1 MRHVLRIIKRAYQ
14 GLLQYVR
21 EHFTKLQYMMLLAV
35 ITGLVA
41 GLIAVLL
48 KVLVHNIQVKIQP
61 LSSHAFLHLL
71 TPAIGLLITV
81 LIVQRFFRQHLEKG
95 IALVLKAIAR
105 QSSFLP
111 LSHTYSHIITSSIT
125 VGLGGSVGLESPIVA
140 TGSAIGSNVA
150 RISQT
155 NYPERTLLLACGAAA
170 GISAA
175 FDAPIAGVIFA
186 IEVLLTETVVSYFIP
201 LIIASV
207 TGVLCSKILL
217 EEDAL
222 FQFVLQQKFDYHNIP
237 FYLILG
243 VFGGLI
249 SRYYAFAFKATE
261 HRVHS
266 LKMGVF
272 TRAAVAGIMLMALF
286 WVLPPWFGEGYSR
299 VKLLANG
306 NPHLL
311 IGQSSLFKMLP
322 DTFGL
327 LMFTLLIVLLKPV
340 AAGITIGGGGNG
352 GNFAPSLFS
361 GAFLGYFTAKLI
373 NLLPWVKVPEGNFS
387 LVGMASVL
395 SGVMYSPLT
404 AIFLIAEITQGYEL
418 FIPLMLVSSISFF
431 MVKAKNRFSMETR
444 KLAEDGQ
451 ILTHVKEHNILTG
464 LRLEEMLNEKY
475 ETIMPSQSLADL
487 VKLIKRSEKNIIAV
501 TDNEERLLGII
512 ELNDIKKQLFEPGG
526 HEKIRI
532 AQLMK
537 KPPGILNINQPM
549 QAVMH
554 EFDLAQ
560 SWYLPVLDEDKKF
573 IGFISK
579 TKMFARYRE
588 VLAIENDL
596 N

>member
-1 MRHVLRIIKRAYQ
+1 
-14 GLLQYVR
+14 
-21 EHFTKLQYMMLLAV
+21 
-35 ITGLVA
+35 
-41 GLIAVLL
+41 
-48 KVLVHNIQVKIQP
+48 
-61 LSSHAFLHLL
+61 
-71 TPAIGLLITV
+71 
-81 LIVQRFFRQHLEKG
+81 
-95 IALVLKAIAR
+95 
-105 QSSFLP
+105 
-111 LSHTYSHIITSSIT
+111 
-125 VGLGGSVGLESPIVA
+125 
-140 TGSAIGSNVA
+140 
-150 RISQT
+150 
-155 NYPERTLLLACGAAA
+155 
-170 GISAA
+170 
-175 FDAPIAGVIFA
+175 
-186 IEVLLTETVVSYFIP
+186 
-201 LIIASV
+201 
-207 TGVLCSKILL
+207 L

-222 FQFVLQQKFDYHNIP
+222 FQFALQQKFDYHNIP
-237 FYLILG
+237 FYLVLG
-243 VFGGLI
+243 IFGGLI
-249 SRYYAFAFKATE
+249 SRYYAYAFKATE

-272 TRAAVAGIMLMALF
+272 TRAAVAGMMLMALF
-286 WVLPPWFGEGYSR
+286 WVFPPLFGEGYGS

-327 LMFTLLIVLLKPV
+327 LMFTLLIVLMKPV

-387 LVGMASVL
+387 LVGMAAVL

-444 KLAEDGQ
+444 KLAEEGQ
-451 ILTHVKEHNILTG
+451 ILTHIKEHNILTG

-475 ETIMPSQSLADL
+475 ETILPHQTLADL
-487 VKLIKRSEKNIIAV
+487 VKLIKRSEKNIFAV
-501 TDNEERLLGII
+501 TDTEERLVGIV

-526 HEKIRI
+526 HEKILI
-532 AQLMK
+532 GQLMK
-537 KPPGILNINQPM
+537 KPPGLLNINQPM
-549 QAVMH
+549 QAVMQ

-560 SWYLPVLDEDKKF
+560 SWYLPVLDEDKRF

-588 VLAIENDL
+588 VLAMENDL

>member
-1 MRHVLRIIKRAYQ
+1 
-14 GLLQYVR
+14 
-21 EHFTKLQYMMLLAV
+21 MMLLAV

-41 GLIAVLL
+41 GMIAVLL

-71 TPAIGLLITV
+71 TPTIGLLIAV
-81 LIVQRFFRQHLEKG
+81 FIVQRFFRQHLEKG

-155 NYPERTLLLACGAAA
+155 SYPERTLLLACGAAA

-237 FYLILG
+237 FYLVLG

-272 TRAAVAGIMLMALF
+272 TRATVAGIMLMALF
-286 WVLPPWFGEGYSR
+286 WVLPPLFGEGYSS

-327 LMFTLLIVLLKPV
+327 LMFTLLIVLMKPV
-340 AAGITIGGGGNG
+340 AAGITLGGGGNG

-387 LVGMASVL
+387 LVGMAAVL

-451 ILTHVKEHNILTG
+451 ILTHVKEHNILSG

-475 ETIMPSQSLADL
+475 ETIMPNQTLADL
-487 VKLIKRSEKNIIAV
+487 VKLIKRSEKNIFAV
-501 TDNEERLLGII
+501 TDNEERLLGIV

-537 KPPGILNINQPM
+537 KPPGILNINQSM